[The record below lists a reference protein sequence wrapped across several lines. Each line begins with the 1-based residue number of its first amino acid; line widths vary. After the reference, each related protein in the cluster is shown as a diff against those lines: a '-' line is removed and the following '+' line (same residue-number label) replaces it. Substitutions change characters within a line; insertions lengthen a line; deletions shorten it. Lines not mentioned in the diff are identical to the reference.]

1 MSIFI
6 DCKNEEIIQVKDK
19 TRIDVSNT
27 FVVGT
32 SLTNIEIQPET
43 DGDFIS
49 VFNSDQDKWYLD
61 WAYIT
66 DGEKTITV
74 RATDDDGNTSETF
87 TVNAIS
93 VADDNL
99 YSNDSQIFAIEG
111 ELKRYIPA
119 GRNSFKNIHRESQS
133 RILNY
138 LDRKRIWKTDGTPYT
153 KDQLNMENEL
163 QKWSLYE
170 AILTI
175 YTDLT
180 ISVGDKFTEK
190 INEYKSLRNAERDRA
205 SIRIDKNSDG
215 ILDANEIQDLKSFRM
230 IVR

>member
-1 MSIFI
+1 MIFLNAQ
-6 DCKNEEIIQVKDK
+6 KEEKVQVADK
-19 TRIDVSNT
+19 TRIDVSSS
-27 FVVGT
+27 FVSGDAITGITILPEVGGT
-32 SLTNIEIQPET
+32 AV
-43 DGDFIS
+43 S
-49 VFNSDQDKWYLD
+49 VFNADNEKWYLD
-61 WAYIT
+61 WAYAT
-66 DGEKTITV
+66 AGEKTITV
-74 RATDDDGNTSETF
+74 EATDGNDTVSKEFTIEVISE
-87 TVNAIS
+87 
-93 VADDNL
+93 ADDNL